1 MKINSIKINGFKAL
15 QSFEVELNGESLEL
29 RGDNGM
35 GKSSVIDAIWVALT
49 GNDIPQ
55 VPVHREAVKA
65 SIGLGLDNGY
75 TVTWKCSAG
84 KKELVVEGPD
94 GRVPEPRK
102 FLDAMIGRIAFDV
115 FEFVD
120 KAPGKQKEE
129 IQKLLGLDLSDLD
142 AAKRRTLDEKK
153 DAEATVA
160 SLERQINA
168 MGEVSNVA
176 PVDVQQLLLAQEHR
190 NAVGEKLA
198 GAKNKIAQSIESM
211 DSKARDLEEAKRRVS
226 DLESAMIGIQADIN
240 TARAIRD
247 DAQAE
252 FDALPDPAPQIATA
266 SEANVAASRY
276 QQKVQ
281 LRREWGNKAQVVE
294 AAKLKLEGL
303 EQERIRRLAA
313 APWPVQGLAFSD
325 DGLLFNGLPFTR
337 ENQCMSDIVKV
348 GVAIAVAQ
356 NPALKIVRVKD
367 GSLLGKAK
375 REELLAAMREHGYQV
390 FLEMVT
396 EDKELKAIVLEEV
409 EAAGFVLPVSGKG
422 E

>member
-15 QSFEVELNGESLEL
+15 QSFEIELNGDSLEL

-129 IQKLLGLDLSDLD
+129 IQKLLGLDLTDLD
-142 AAKRRTLDEKK
+142 AAKRRTLDEKR
-153 DAEATVA
+153 DAEAIVA

-168 MGEVSNVA
+168 MGEVKEVA

-198 GAKNKIAQSIESM
+198 QARRELSGALSDLSTQSERLI
-211 DSKARDLEEAKRRVS
+211 EAKKLVS
-226 DLESAMIGIQADIN
+226 ELERFVGELEGQKEAVQANI
-240 TARAIRD
+240 D

-252 FDALPDPAPQIATA
+252 YDALPDPAPQIATA
-266 SEANVAASRY
+266 SEANVAAARY
-276 QQKVQ
+276 QQKSQ
-281 LRREWGNKAQVVE
+281 LRHEWGNKAQVVE

-375 REELLAAMREHGYQV
+375 REELLAAMREHGFQV
-390 FLEMVT
+390 FLETVT
-396 EDKELKAIVLEEV
+396 EDKELKAIVLEEAP
-409 EAAGFVLPVSGKG
+409 EA
-422 E
+422 